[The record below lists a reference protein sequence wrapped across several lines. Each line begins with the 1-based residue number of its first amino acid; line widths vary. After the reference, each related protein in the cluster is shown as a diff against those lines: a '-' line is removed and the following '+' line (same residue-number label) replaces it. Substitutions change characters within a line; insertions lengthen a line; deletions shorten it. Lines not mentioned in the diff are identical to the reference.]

1 MEKFTRTMRGYDPVE
16 VNRFLDNV
24 IKQVEKMVN
33 LIKKKDEAIKIRD
46 QKILELQKSI
56 AKTNQM
62 RDKLAQYERME
73 STLNKAIMMAQKT
86 SDQIK
91 SNAYRE
97 SEMLMDN
104 AKKNASRIVNEALM
118 QAEKAEIEA
127 NRMRRNIII
136 YKRKLKY
143 LLQSQLDMI
152 EDIEKVN
159 F

>member
-1 MEKFTRTMRGYDPVE
+1 MEKFTRTMRGYDPAE

-24 IKQVEKMVN
+24 IKQVDKMVK
-33 LIKKKDEAIKIRD
+33 LIKEKDNAIKIRD
-46 QKILELQKSI
+46 QKILALQKSM
-56 AKTNQM
+56 AETNKM
-62 RDKLAQYERME
+62 KEKLAQYERME
-73 STLNKAIMMAQKT
+73 DTLNRAIIMAQKT

-97 SEMLMDN
+97 SEMLMEN
-104 AKKNASRIVNEALM
+104 AKKNANRIVNEALM

-127 NRMRRNIII
+127 NRMRRNIIV
-136 YKRKLKY
+136 YKRKLKD

>member
-1 MEKFTRTMRGYDPVE
+1 MEKFTRTMRGYDPAE

-24 IKQVEKMVN
+24 IKQVDKMVK
-33 LIKKKDEAIKIRD
+33 LIKEKDNAIKIRD
-46 QKILELQKSI
+46 QKILALQKSI
-56 AKTNQM
+56 SETNKIKE
-62 RDKLAQYERME
+62 KLAQYERME
-73 STLNKAIMMAQKT
+73 DTLNRAIIMAQKT

-97 SEMLMDN
+97 SEMLMEN
-104 AKKNASRIVNEALM
+104 AKKNANRIVNEALM

-127 NRMRRNIII
+127 NRMRKNIII
-136 YKRKLKY
+136 YKRELKD

>member
-1 MEKFTRTMRGYDPVE
+1 MEKFTRTMRGYDPAE

-24 IKQVEKMVN
+24 IKQVDKMVK
-33 LIKKKDEAIKIRD
+33 LIKEKDNAIKILD
-46 QKILELQKSI
+46 QKILALQKSI
-56 AKTNQM
+56 SETNKIKE
-62 RDKLAQYERME
+62 KLAQYERME
-73 STLNKAIMMAQKT
+73 DTLNRAIIMAQKT

-97 SEMLMDN
+97 SEMLMEN
-104 AKKNASRIVNEALM
+104 AKKNANRIVNEALM

-127 NRMRRNIII
+127 NRMRKNIII
-136 YKRKLKY
+136 YKRKLKD

>member
-1 MEKFTRTMRGYDPVE
+1 MEKFTRTMRGYDPAE

-24 IKQVEKMVN
+24 IKQVDKMVK
-33 LIKKKDEAIKIRD
+33 LIKEKDNAIKIRD
-46 QKILELQKSI
+46 QKILALQKSI
-56 AKTNQM
+56 SETNKIKE
-62 RDKLAQYERME
+62 KLAQYERME
-73 STLNKAIMMAQKT
+73 DTLNRAIIMAQKT

-97 SEMLMDN
+97 SEMLLEN
-104 AKKNASRIVNEALM
+104 AKKNANRIVNEALM

-127 NRMRRNIII
+127 NRMRKNIII
-136 YKRKLKY
+136 YKRKLKD

>member
-136 YKRKLKY
+136 YKRKLKD

>member
-1 MEKFTRTMRGYDPVE
+1 MEKFTRTMRGYDPAE

-24 IKQVEKMVN
+24 IKQVDKMVK
-33 LIKKKDEAIKIRD
+33 LIKEKDNAIKIRD
-46 QKILELQKSI
+46 QKILALQKSI
-56 AKTNQM
+56 SETNKIKE
-62 RDKLAQYERME
+62 KLAQYERME
-73 STLNKAIMMAQKT
+73 DTLNRAIIMAQKT

-97 SEMLMDN
+97 SEMLMEN
-104 AKKNASRIVNEALM
+104 AKKNANRIVNEALM

-127 NRMRRNIII
+127 NRMRKNIII
-136 YKRKLKY
+136 YKRKLKD
-143 LLQSQLDMI
+143 LLQAQLDMI